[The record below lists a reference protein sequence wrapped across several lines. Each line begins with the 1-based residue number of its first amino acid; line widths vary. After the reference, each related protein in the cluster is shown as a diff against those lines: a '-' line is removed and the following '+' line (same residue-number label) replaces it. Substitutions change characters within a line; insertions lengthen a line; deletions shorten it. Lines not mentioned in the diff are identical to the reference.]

1 MPEQDER
8 ALRAAIVQ
16 DATTG
21 RVLMLGWMD
30 DEALEA
36 TRRTGLVHF
45 YSRSRARLWQ
55 KGETSGNRL
64 HTLTLTPDCDG
75 DALLVTVRPEGPT
88 CHSGT
93 QSCFAPWLWRDVVE
107 RVRTRP
113 AGSYTA
119 ALAEEGID
127 RIAQKVGEE
136 AVETVLAA
144 VGGDPSRLVEELADL
159 WYHCLVLLAASGVD
173 IAAVEDELVSRRRPP
188 RSGVTAGV
196 PQAP

>member
-1 MPEQDER
+1 MPDPEER

-30 DEALEA
+30 DEALRA

-55 KGETSGNRL
+55 KGETSGHRL
-64 HTLTLTPDCDG
+64 HVLSLTPDCDE
-75 DALLVTVRPEGPT
+75 DAVLVAVRPDGPA
-88 CHSGT
+88 CHFGT
-93 QSCFAPWLWRDVVE
+93 TSCFAPWLWRTVVE
-107 RVRTRP
+107 RVSSRP

-119 ALAEEGID
+119 ALADDGVD

-136 AVETVLAA
+136 AVETVVAA
-144 VGGDPSRLVEELADL
+144 VRGERSRLVEEMADL
-159 WYHCLVLLAASGVD
+159 WYHCFVLLAASGVD
-173 IAAVEDELVSRRRPP
+173 VADVEDELCARRR
-188 RSGVTAGV
+188 
-196 PQAP
+196 QM